1 MMKII
6 DSMRRKRRRRMRK
19 IFTNRT
25 PSSGFTLIEILV
37 GGSIMVLVILL
48 TLSLY
53 MRSNKV
59 AVDQQQFAEMQQD
72 VRSSMFFMNRDV
84 RSAGVGL
91 TADIAGYFLEG
102 YDSYGPSPE
111 YSDSLRILGNFDN
124 PLNLIIED
132 YSGGAGGG
140 AATAFLY
147 QWALENAPYPCPDFY
162 NNRVVLVIS
171 TRCPGC
177 FTFRY
182 IGHNSTFGCGSGE
195 EHVNFEPG
203 QSELNPPGGLVDTG
217 CTADCWIDAII
228 TLGQIRHFWLDTTG
242 NPGDYPEL
250 TAYLTP
256 ERGYVVDENGNG
268 VPNTLY
274 MTTIDEETAEGRMLH
289 LPLAQ
294 NIENLQFQY
303 NGDYLNDD
311 GVLDGFIDWQPAW
324 TGDLNIIPRIT
335 QIKMWVLGRT
345 PRKFVSFSGTPP
357 PNIHLYR
364 RPTIAN
370 SVGASVDDMHR
381 RFLLESTVTV
391 RNMALNIYNT
401 GER

>member
-1 MMKII
+1 MMNTI
-6 DSMRRKRRRRMRK
+6 DLRNNDKRGLRNRLSPKRMR
-19 IFTNRT
+19 
-25 PSSGFTLIEILV
+25 SSGFTLVEILV
-37 GGSIMVLVILL
+37 GGSIMTLVILL

-72 VRSSMFFMNRDV
+72 VRSSMFFVNRDS

-91 TADIAGYFLEG
+91 TPDIAGYFLEG
-102 YDSYGPSPE
+102 NDSYSPAPE
-111 YSDSLRILGNFDN
+111 NADSLRVLGNFDN

-147 QWALENAPYPCPDFY
+147 DWSLENAPYPCPDFY

-182 IGHNSTFGCGSGE
+182 ISHNSTHGCGSGE
-195 EHVNFEPG
+195 EHLNFEPG

-217 CTADCWIDAII
+217 CPADCWIDAII
-228 TLGQIRHFWLDTTG
+228 TLGQIRYFWLDTTG
-242 NPGDYPEL
+242 NPADYPDM
-250 TAYLTP
+250 TAFLTP
-256 ERGYVVDENGNG
+256 DRGYVVDENGNG

-274 MTTIDEETAEGRMLH
+274 MTAIDEETAEGRMVH

-311 GVLDGFIDWQPAW
+311 GILDGFTDWQPGW
-324 TGDLNIIPRIT
+324 TGDTNVISKIT

-345 PRKFVSFSGTPP
+345 PRRYVSVSGTPP

-370 SVGASVDDMHR
+370 SAGEGTDDMRR